1 MTALVLRFLPLFGF
15 LGIAGPGRCSGAEH
29 QIPPPYGPYTNLTT
43 EDFAHAKS
51 FGGQEKLLGTYYFYW
66 YCVDTR
72 EHIVNSEDGSDGLT
86 DHPPTLKGFCYRS
99 VPWHKKQ
106 LADMAEAGIDFALM
120 VFWGAPSEQNEKAS
134 LHWSYAGLK
143 PLVQARAT
151 NSCAKAKSRLASV
164 YFMTPAR
171 SSTTNGTSTST

>member
-1 MTALVLRFLPLFGF
+1 MHALVPGF
-15 LGIAGPGRCSGAEH
+15 LALLGFLAVAAPKPSYAAERE
-29 QIPPPYGPYTNLTT
+29 IPPAYGPYTNLTT
-43 EDFAHAKS
+43 KDFAQAKS
-51 FGGQEKLLGTYYFYW
+51 FTSQEKLVGTYYFYW

>member
-1 MTALVLRFLPLFGF
+1 
-15 LGIAGPGRCSGAEH
+15 
-29 QIPPPYGPYTNLTT
+29 
-43 EDFAHAKS
+43 
-51 FGGQEKLLGTYYFYW
+51 
-66 YCVDTR
+66 
-72 EHIVNSEDGSDGLT
+72 HIVNSEDGSDGLT

-143 PLVQARAT
+143 PLVQARDELVREG
-151 NSCAKAKSRLASV
+151 KKPPRIGLF
-164 YFMTPAR
+164 YD
-171 SSTTNGTSTST
+171 TSTLQY